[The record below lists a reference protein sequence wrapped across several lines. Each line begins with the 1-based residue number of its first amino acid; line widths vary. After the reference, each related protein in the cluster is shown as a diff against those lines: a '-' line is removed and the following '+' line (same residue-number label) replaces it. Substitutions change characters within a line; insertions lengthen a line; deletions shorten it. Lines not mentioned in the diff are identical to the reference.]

1 MNNIINKFK
10 FSFQSEAEVSY
21 WVNVIKVN
29 MPDGKN
35 IKNIKTPKQK
45 DGKFKVYI
53 DIE

>member
-1 MNNIINKFK
+1 MSNIINKLK
-10 FSFQSEAEVSY
+10 FSCQSETEVSY

-29 MPDGKN
+29 VPGGKN